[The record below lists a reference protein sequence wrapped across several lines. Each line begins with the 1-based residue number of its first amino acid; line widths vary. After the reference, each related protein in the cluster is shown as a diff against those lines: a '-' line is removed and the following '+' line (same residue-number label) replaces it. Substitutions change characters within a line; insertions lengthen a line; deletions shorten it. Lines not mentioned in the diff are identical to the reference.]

1 LAFFIIRNYSGC
13 CSVYYK
19 LSFKLLPLTKLKFLF
34 MEYGFLSVIPP
45 IVAIVL
51 ALKTKQVYIAL
62 LFGIWFSWLIVEGWN
77 PLAGTL
83 AMIEGMVNVFQ
94 SKGNTRTIMFSAL
107 VGALL
112 IFIQYSRGVEG
123 FINIINRKLIKLEEK
138 KSGYS
143 RVMVQVLATCTGLLL
158 FVETSISSLTV
169 GTLYRPIFD
178 KLGIPREKLA
188 YIADSSSAPSSIL
201 IPFNAWGAFI
211 MGLLLTQGIE
221 QPFSVMIAS
230 IKYNFYPLLA
240 IVIVFI
246 VIITKK
252 DFGPMKKAEK
262 RTKETGA
269 LMNPNSKPMV
279 SDAVTSFPPKE
290 GIEAK
295 AYNMIVPLL
304 VMVFMMPINLTYTG
318 WSAVENASSLLNHA
332 SQAIGKGSG
341 SSSVL
346 YAVIT
351 ALLVA
356 MIMYFIQGI
365 MKPKEAVTLTLK
377 GISELMPLAL
387 LMLLAFA
394 IGDACKVLD
403 TGNYVANITE
413 SWLSP
418 ELLPAIVFIVSSF
431 IAFSTGTSW
440 GTFAIMLAISIPM
453 ANMHGSDITIIVAAT
468 LGGGIFGDHCSPIS
482 DTSIISSMASASDH
496 IDHVKTQL
504 PYALIGG
511 TVTVFM
517 YLIIGFF
524 G

>member
-1 LAFFIIRNYSGC
+1 
-13 CSVYYK
+13 
-19 LSFKLLPLTKLKFLF
+19 

-45 IVAIVL
+45 IVAIIL
-51 ALKTKQVYIAL
+51 ALRTKQVYIAL
-62 LFGIWFSWLIVEGWN
+62 LFGIWFSWLIIKGWN
-77 PLAGTL
+77 PLDGTI
-83 AMIEGMVNVFQ
+83 AMVEGMVDVFTD
-94 SKGNTRTIMFSAL
+94 KGSTRTIMFSAL

-123 FINIINRKLIKLEEK
+123 FINIINRRLVKLENK
-138 KSGYS
+138 KAGFS
-143 RVMVQVLATCTGLLL
+143 RVVVQILATVTGLLL

-178 KLGIPREKLA
+178 KLNIPREKLA
-188 YIADSSSAPSSIL
+188 YIADSSSAPSSII

-221 QPFSVMIAS
+221 NPFSVMIAS
-230 IKYNFYPLLA
+230 IKYNFYPLIA
-240 IVIVFI
+240 IAIVFI
-246 VIITKK
+246 VILTKK

-262 RTKETGA
+262 RTKETGL
-269 LMNPNSKPMV
+269 LMNKGSKPMV
-279 SDAVTSFPPKE
+279 SDEITSFPPKE
-290 GIEAK
+290 GIPAR

-304 VMVFMMPINLTYTG
+304 VMVFMMPINLIYTG
-318 WSAVENASSLLNHA
+318 WNSVENSTSFLEHA
-332 SQAIGKGSG
+332 AEAIGKGSG

-351 ALLVA
+351 AILVA
-356 MIMYFIQGI
+356 MFMYFIQGI
-365 MKPKEAVTLTLK
+365 LKPKEAVNLTLK

-394 IGDACKVLD
+394 IGNACKELE
-403 TGNYVANITE
+403 TGVYVANVTKE
-413 SWLSP
+413 WLSP
-418 ELLPAIVFIVSSF
+418 ELLPAVVFIISSF

-453 ANMHGSDITIIVAAT
+453 ANIHGAELTMVVAAT

-504 PYALIGG
+504 PYAIIGGVITTVMYLLIGFLG
-511 TVTVFM
+511 
-517 YLIIGFF
+517 
-524 G
+524 

>member
-1 LAFFIIRNYSGC
+1 
-13 CSVYYK
+13 
-19 LSFKLLPLTKLKFLF
+19 
-34 MEYGFLSVIPP
+34 
-45 IVAIVL
+45 
-51 ALKTKQVYIAL
+51 
-62 LFGIWFSWLIVEGWN
+62 
-77 PLAGTL
+77 
-83 AMIEGMVNVFQ
+83 
-94 SKGNTRTIMFSAL
+94 

-123 FINIINRKLIKLEEK
+123 FINIINRKLVKLEEK

-240 IVIVFI
+240 IAIVFI

-304 VMVFMMPINLTYTG
+304 VMVFMMPVNLIYTG
-318 WSAVENASSLLNHA
+318 WGAVENASSLLNHA
-332 SQAIGKGSG
+332 SEAIGKGSG

-365 MKPKEAVTLTLK
+365 MKPKEAITLTLK

>member
-1 LAFFIIRNYSGC
+1 
-13 CSVYYK
+13 
-19 LSFKLLPLTKLKFLF
+19 

-45 IVAIVL
+45 IVAIIL
-51 ALKTKQVYIAL
+51 ALRTKQVYIAL
-62 LFGIWFSWLIVEGWN
+62 LFGIWFSWLIIKGWH
-77 PLAGTL
+77 PLDGTL
-83 AMIEGMVNVFQ
+83 AMIEALVNVFQ

-123 FINIINRKLIKLEEK
+123 FINIINKVLVKLENK

-143 RVMVQVLATCTGLLL
+143 RVMVQVLATVTGLLL

-201 IPFNAWGAFI
+201 MPFNAWGAFI
-211 MGLLLTQGIE
+211 MGLLLTQGIDR
-221 QPFSVMIAS
+221 PFAVMIAS

-240 IVIVFI
+240 ILILFI
-246 VIITKK
+246 VILSKR

-262 RTKETGA
+262 RTRETGA
-269 LMNPNSKPMV
+269 LMNPNAKPLV
-279 SDAVTSFPPKE
+279 SDEITSFPPKE

-304 VMVFMMPINLTYTG
+304 VMVFMMPINLIYTG
-318 WSAVENASSLLNHA
+318 WGAVKGASSFINHA
-332 SQAIGKGSG
+332 SEAIGKGSG

-346 YAVIT
+346 YAVIA

-365 MKPKEAVTLTLK
+365 MKPKEAVHLTLK

-394 IGDACKVLD
+394 IGDACKELQ
-403 TGNYVANITE
+403 TGIYVANVTKD
-413 SWLSP
+413 WLSP
-418 ELLPAIVFIVSSF
+418 ELLPAVVFLISSF

-440 GTFAIMLAISIPM
+440 GTFAIMLAISVPM
-453 ANMHGSDITIIVAAT
+453 ANMHGADITIVVAAT

-504 PYALIGG
+504 PYAIIGG
-511 TVTVFM
+511 VITTVL
-517 YLIIGFF
+517 YLILGFF

>member
-1 LAFFIIRNYSGC
+1 
-13 CSVYYK
+13 
-19 LSFKLLPLTKLKFLF
+19 

-51 ALKTKQVYIAL
+51 ALRTKQVYIAL
-62 LFGIWFSWLIVEGWN
+62 LFGIWFSWVIIKGWN
-77 PLAGTL
+77 PLDGTI
-83 AMIEGMVNVFQ
+83 AMIEGLVNVFQ

-107 VGALL
+107 VGSLL

-123 FINIINRKLIKLEEK
+123 FINIINKKLAKLEDK
-138 KSGYS
+138 KTGYS
-143 RVMVQVLATCTGLLL
+143 RVMVQLLATFTGLLL

-169 GTLYRPIFD
+169 GALYRPIFD
-178 KLGIPREKLA
+178 KFRIPREKLA

-211 MGLLLTQGIE
+211 MGLLLTQGIDK
-221 QPFSVMIAS
+221 PFSVMISS

-240 IVIVFI
+240 ITIVFI
-246 VIITKK
+246 VIFTKK
-252 DFGPMKKAEK
+252 DIGSMKNAEK
-262 RTKETGA
+262 RTKETGE
-269 LMNPNSKPMV
+269 LMNKGSKPMV
-279 SDAVTSFPPKE
+279 SDEITSFPPKK
-290 GIEAK
+290 GIEVK

-304 VMVFMMPINLTYTG
+304 TMVFMMPINLIYTG
-318 WSAVENASSLLNHA
+318 WSSVENATSFSNHA
-332 SQAIGKGSG
+332 SEAIGKGSG

-356 MIMYFIQGI
+356 MVMYFVQGI
-365 MKPKEAVTLTLK
+365 MKPKEAINLTLK

-394 IGDACKVLD
+394 IGDACKELE
-403 TGNYVANITE
+403 TGIYVANATKQ
-413 SWLSP
+413 WLSP
-418 ELLPAIVFIVSSF
+418 ELLPAVVFIISSF

-440 GTFAIMLAISIPM
+440 GTFAIMLAISVPM
-453 ANMHGSDITIIVAAT
+453 ANIHAADLTIVVAAT

-511 TVTVFM
+511 VISVFL
-517 YLIIGFF
+517 YLIIGFL

>member
-1 LAFFIIRNYSGC
+1 
-13 CSVYYK
+13 
-19 LSFKLLPLTKLKFLF
+19 

-45 IVAIVL
+45 IVAIIL

-62 LFGIWFSWLIVEGWN
+62 LFGIWFSWLIIEGFN

-94 SKGNTRTIMFSAL
+94 SEGNTRTIMFSAL

-123 FINIINRKLIKLEEK
+123 FINIINRRLEKLEGK
-138 KSGYS
+138 KTGYS
-143 RVMVQVLATCTGLLL
+143 RVMVQVLATFTGLLL

-211 MGLLLTQGIE
+211 MGLLLTQGIDK
-221 QPFSVMIAS
+221 PFAMMIAS
-230 IKYNFYPLLA
+230 IKYNFYPVLA
-240 IVIVFI
+240 IAIVFI
-246 VIITKK
+246 VIFTKK

-262 RTKETGA
+262 RTKDTGE
-269 LMNPNSKPMV
+269 LMDKGSTPMV
-279 SDAVTSFPPKE
+279 SDEITSFPPKE
-290 GIEAK
+290 GIPAR

-304 VMVFMMPINLTYTG
+304 TMVLMMPINLVYTG
-318 WSAVENASSLLNHA
+318 WKEVKEYTSTLDHIQ
-332 SQAIGKGSG
+332 QAIGAGSG

-356 MIMYFIQGI
+356 IIMYIIQGFL
-365 MKPKEAVTLTLK
+365 KPKEAVNLTLK

-394 IGDACKVLD
+394 IGDACKELE
-403 TGNYVANITE
+403 TGIYVANVTKD
-413 SWLSP
+413 WLSP
-418 ELLPAIVFIVSSF
+418 ELLPAVVFIISSF

-440 GTFAIMLAISIPM
+440 GTFAIMLAISMPM
-453 ANMHGSDITIIVAAT
+453 ANIHGADVTIVVAAT

-511 TVTVFM
+511 VITVIM
-517 YLIIGFF
+517 YLIIGFM